1 MNASDPSQPR
11 SQTDDLWQRFEEA
24 RARGGSDD
32 IERFCADHPEH
43 AERLRDLWR
52 ADQLL
57 RRGLAAEED
66 EPVSAAELEALLERL
81 RSRGRLSSRYRI
93 EHVLGRGGMGIVYA
107 AFDEDLGRRIAFKTL
122 SGELSAAAVAQPIKL
137 ARFLEEAQVTGQ
149 LEHPSIVPVYELGLD
164 EADRVYYTMQLVEGE
179 TLARVFERARN
190 GTDGWTRERALGVL
204 QRVCD
209 AVAFAHSRRV
219 LHRDLKPSNVMV
231 GSFGQVYV
239 MDWGLARVLARR
251 SGVESGTEKRPEVE
265 TARRSSSSADSPV
278 LQTQAG
284 QKLGTPAYMS
294 PEQAAG
300 ANDGLD
306 ARSDVYALGA
316 ILYELL
322 AGHPPYLREG
332 SSSDPHEVLRR
343 VVVGPPEP
351 IASVARGAPEELV
364 AICERAMARDSAV
377 RYASVVE
384 LAADLGA
391 YLEGRVV
398 RAHRTG
404 AWIELRKWVGRN
416 RATAASLGAAVAA
429 VALGAGV
436 FAWLRSVNEVQAKEH
451 ALAESGLK
459 QSALAQSH
467 LARARLGAQRGAWA
481 DVLESIERAREAGY
495 EDSSELGLLTAEA
508 LLAKG
513 QSRSARAVLASVEV
527 ERMPSGQRGRLRLL
541 QSEIE
546 QTPQGSARTA
556 LDLVRSAL
564 DEELAPAD
572 RAYARGMLA
581 ERTTD
586 SLAAFDEALA
596 LDPFH
601 FGARNA
607 RLSTL
612 FFLGR
617 YDEAEEA
624 ARTQASLFPEDP
636 AARAFQALVASARG
650 EAERAERLYAEL
662 ERELGSQV
670 VDLVRIPGDIVAKF
684 DRLPS
689 TTFMGEL
696 RKEDL
701 EPVFARFGEL
711 LAMRPADDPEHTRSM
726 LVPQVATVAA
736 AYETLAGMILP
747 KGGVR
752 PGMLG
757 PLLAGEWRDV
767 PILVDP
773 ARCAKELEAI
783 VERHDEGVFHFFHGV
798 AVITSPLAKGEVQA
812 DKQRRALASFERAW
826 RTPCIVPK
834 FEHMARYLAAR
845 AYNDL
850 IAHAKDDSMRP
861 AAIEMIRATEVG
873 PLSDWDEIGLV
884 ASLSMTCRVGTEG
897 LRLVDDWI
905 ELHPDDVGAR
915 ASRTNVLRMLGALD
929 LAASEADALFATHPD
944 HPKVKTARDE
954 ARKAI
959 AARDGAKSK

>member
-1 MNASDPSQPR
+1 MLPSGTRMNTSDSSQPR
-11 SQTDDLWQRFEEA
+11 SQTDLLWLRFDEA
-24 RARGGSDD
+24 RARGAAND
-32 IERFCADHPEH
+32 IERYCAEHPEH
-43 AERLRDLWR
+43 AERLRELWR

-57 RRGLAAEED
+57 RRGLAEEAEQ
-66 EPVSAAELEALLERL
+66 PVSAAELEALLDRL

-107 AFDEDLGRRIAFKTL
+107 AFDEDLGRRIALKTL

-164 EADRVYYTMQLVEGE
+164 EEDRVYYTMQLVEGE
-179 TLARVFERARN
+179 TLARVFERARE
-190 GTDGWTRERALGVL
+190 GADGWTRERALGVL

-209 AVAFAHSRRV
+209 AVAFAHSRGV

-239 MDWGLARVLARR
+239 MR
-251 SGVESGTEKRPEVE
+251 SGVESGTEKKPEVE
-265 TARRSSSSADSPV
+265 TARRSSASADSPV

-351 IASVARGAPEELV
+351 IVSVARGAPEELV

-377 RYASVVE
+377 RYPSVVE

-404 AWIELRKWVGRN
+404 PWIELRKWVGRN
-416 RATAASLGAAVAA
+416 RATAASLGAAFAA

-436 FAWLRSVNEVQAKEH
+436 FAWLRTVNEVQAKEH

-467 LARARLGAQRGAWA
+467 LARARLGSQRGAWT
-481 DVLESIERAREAGY
+481 DVLESIDRAREAGY
-495 EDSSELGLLTAEA
+495 EDSSELALLTAEA
-508 LLAKG
+508 LLAMG
-513 QSRSARAVLASVEV
+513 QSRSARAALASVEV
-527 ERMPSGQRGRLRLL
+527 KRMPSGQRGRLHLL

-556 LDLVRSAL
+556 LDLVRAAL
-564 DEELAPAD
+564 EEELAPAD

-617 YDEAEEA
+617 YEEAEEA

-701 EPVFARFGEL
+701 EPIFARFGEL
-711 LAMRPADDPEHTRSM
+711 LAMRPADDTEHTRSM

-747 KGGVR
+747 EGGVR

-773 ARCAKELEAI
+773 VRCAKELEAI

-798 AVITSPLAKGEVQA
+798 ALITSPLGKGEVQA

-884 ASLSMTCRVGTEG
+884 ASLSMVCRVGTEG